1 MGNDEQRTIPKPEV
15 TQEHHDK
22 AKEMAKAYDDE
33 RPTIGLP
40 GSANTVTGQAV
51 ADWVDEDGNPK
62 FGEVK
67 EGGGVKHEDV
77 MGERHKGMIDE
88 E

>member
-15 TQEHHDK
+15 TEEHREK
-22 AKEMAKAYDDE
+22 AGEMAKAYDDD
-33 RPTIGLP
+33 RPTVSLP

-67 EGGGVKHEDV
+67 EGEGVKHEDV
-77 MGERHKGMIDE
+77 MGKRHEGMVDE

>member
-1 MGNDEQRTIPKPEV
+1 MGNDERRTIPKPEV
-15 TQEHHDK
+15 TEEHRDK

-33 RPTIGLP
+33 RPTVSLP

-67 EGGGVKHEDV
+67 EGEGVKHEDV